1 MAITY
6 QRLGNS
12 GGGYGC
18 KDYFLS
24 ECTNNVV

>member
-1 MAITY
+1 MPITY

-12 GGGYGC
+12 GGYGC